1 MAKGIDAMTAAV
13 GRAGGVGARSRLAKG
28 GEKPRRRAGT
38 PLTGALWPCTGF
50 EARLP

>member
-13 GRAGGVGARSRLAKG
+13 GRAGGVGARSRLARGAG
-28 GEKPRRRAGT
+28 GPERRSRARYG
-38 PLTGALWPCTGF
+38 PCTGF